1 VGYNVQKIFRITEV
15 DSDVGCAIQKMGACL
30 PKNGKRKATQT
41 VDATRAVLSIIEH
54 DVSFI
59 KPSGRSSSKL
69 RANGFNNKAY
79 LVVIKDEAIPQR
91 VRIIQIMALKSK
103 CYPRKLKF
111 RGFDDKDTW

>member
-1 VGYNVQKIFRITEV
+1 MGYNVQKIFRITEV

-54 DVSFI
+54 NVSFI

-79 LVVIKDEAIPQR
+79 LVVIKDKEIPQR
-91 VRIIQIMALKSK
+91 
-103 CYPRKLKF
+103 F
-111 RGFDDKDTW
+111 RTIKVKMLS

>member
-1 VGYNVQKIFRITEV
+1 MHNSENGCMLTKERQKESNA
-15 DSDVGCAIQKMGACL
+15 DSC
-30 PKNGKRKATQT
+30 
-41 VDATRAVLSIIEH
+41 ATRAVLSIIEH

-91 VRIIQIMALKSK
+91 VRIIKIMTLKSK

>member
-1 VGYNVQKIFRITEV
+1 
-15 DSDVGCAIQKMGACL
+15 MGACL
-30 PKNGKRKATQT
+30 PKNGRRKAMHT

-69 RANGFNNKAY
+69 RANGFNKAY

-91 VRIIQIMALKSK
+91 VRIIKIMALKSK

-111 RGFDDKDTW
+111 